1 MKMAEFIKM
10 ECTFL
15 FISIQSFCAL
25 SQNLKHYSNQ
35 LSLNFFPHNLSTLQK
50 AALENTL
57 AETEARYS
65 SMLASFQNQINNLE
79 SELAQVRAS
88 IEQQGR
94 DYKMLLD
101 IKSRLEQEIA
111 TYRSLLEKE
120 ESR

>member
-1 MKMAEFIKM
+1 MH
-10 ECTFL
+10 FL
-15 FISIQSFCAL
+15 YLNIPDFCAL
-25 SQNLKHYSNQ
+25 SKNLSP
-35 LSLNFFPHNLSTLQK
+35 NFFPDISVIQK

-65 SMLASFQNQINNLE
+65 AMLAGFQNQINMLE

-94 DYKMLLD
+94 DYTMLLD

>member
-1 MKMAEFIKM
+1 MHCQKA
-10 ECTFL
+10 L
-15 FISIQSFCAL
+15 NSNNSIL
-25 SQNLKHYSNQ
+25 SSKFFHD
-35 LSLNFFPHNLSTLQK
+35 LSIIQK

-65 SMLASFQNQINNLE
+65 AMLAGYQNQINMLE

-94 DYKMLLD
+94 DYTMLLD